1 MSEVL
6 RSCEGRA
13 GAFRLS
19 STRRLAN
26 VRPVCWPRLT
36 VLIVLAF
43 ALGANAET
51 ARIIKVLP
59 HFLDLKGRGSLNPS
73 LLDRDAY
80 QEELRGHHTN
90 RSALRFNVQ
99 WKAPYLAYDALTLR
113 LEAKGVKGKEGK
125 LVTLEQ
131 RVKPGARFSK
141 WTALT
146 LSGEEYQ
153 NFGELISWRATLL
166 NGTNVVAEQ
175 KSFLW

>member
-1 MSEVL
+1 M
-6 RSCEGRA
+6 
-13 GAFRLS
+13 
-19 STRRLAN
+19 
-26 VRPVCWPRLT
+26 CWQRLT

-43 ALGANAET
+43 ALVAKAET
-51 ARIIKVLP
+51 AKVIKVLP
-59 HFLDLKGRGSLNPS
+59 HFLDLKGRDSLNPS
-73 LLDRDAY
+73 LFDRDAY
-80 QEELRGHHTN
+80 QLELRSHHTN

-113 LEAKGVKGKEGK
+113 LEAKGAKGKEPK

-131 RVKPGARFSK
+131 PVKPGARLSK

-153 NFGELISWRATLL
+153 SFGELISWHVTLL